1 MSQIQNL
8 NMSTAINGMNHM
20 DNSMH
25 LDHNDMTYNSH
36 SQQIAQE
43 ADHFEN
49 AIAGT
54 NYLTQDT

>member
-1 MSQIQNL
+1 
-8 NMSTAINGMNHM
+8 MSTAINGMNHM